1 MPLNFANLYKSFQ
14 KNPLLLDSGGKPV
27 FIYLFILRESLDL
40 LQINLGAGGNEK
52 QIRKTIAM
60 IQIENNGS
68 LEQDVSEVIV
78 LQICPENQAHRSACA
93 VEKRKI
99 ERMKPKVLT

>member
-1 MPLNFANLYKSFQ
+1 MGENL
-14 KNPLLLDSGGKPV
+14 
-27 FIYLFILRESLDL
+27 YLFIFLRESLDL

-52 QIRKTIAM
+52 QIHKAIAM

-78 LQICPENQAHRSACA
+78 L
-93 VEKRKI
+93 
-99 ERMKPKVLT
+99 

>member
-27 FIYLFILRESLDL
+27 FIYLFFLRESLDL
-40 LQINLGAGGNEK
+40 LQISLGAGGYEK
-52 QIRKTIAM
+52 QIHKAIAM

-78 LQICPENQAHRSACA
+78 L
-93 VEKRKI
+93 
-99 ERMKPKVLT
+99 

>member
-14 KNPLLLDSGGKPV
+14 KNLYFWTVGENL
-27 FIYLFILRESLDL
+27 YLFIFFLRESLDL

-52 QIRKTIAM
+52 QIHKAIAM

-78 LQICPENQAHRSACA
+78 L
-93 VEKRKI
+93 
-99 ERMKPKVLT
+99 